1 MIPTGFPILDD
12 CFEGGILQDGELFA
26 YVAPANRGKTTFL
39 LMNAYNCAMQG
50 YKCLFLSGET
60 HIHTLQKRFLG
71 MVSGVPMK
79 ELRLYKEKV
88 DNNMLALRRI
98 GGKLAFKSFLGNS
111 VFTPMDLE
119 KIINDYKNKFNID
132 IVFVDSFDLMK
143 VNPNIKNNEYRLQ
156 LAEIYRE
163 NRNIS
168 LRTKIPIITVSHT
181 NRSGSDI
188 SVITEKF
195 IGEDFT
201 KLATCDK
208 LVSINSTIEEYK
220 NGKIRLFI
228 MKNRD
233 GVKYKMIEYNINFD
247 SMTIIENKEV
257 DVEDFNPEDRKR
269 KAKKE
274 IQQEQ
279 ESCESK
285 PQYTK
290 FYGK

>member
-1 MIPTGFPILDD
+1 
-12 CFEGGILQDGELFA
+12 
-26 YVAPANRGKTTFL
+26 
-39 LMNAYNCAMQG
+39 
-50 YKCLFLSGET
+50 
-60 HIHTLQKRFLG
+60 
-71 MVSGVPMK
+71 
-79 ELRLYKEKV
+79 
-88 DNNMLALRRI
+88 
-98 GGKLAFKSFLGNS
+98 
-111 VFTPMDLE
+111 
-119 KIINDYKNKFNID
+119 
-132 IVFVDSFDLMK
+132 MK